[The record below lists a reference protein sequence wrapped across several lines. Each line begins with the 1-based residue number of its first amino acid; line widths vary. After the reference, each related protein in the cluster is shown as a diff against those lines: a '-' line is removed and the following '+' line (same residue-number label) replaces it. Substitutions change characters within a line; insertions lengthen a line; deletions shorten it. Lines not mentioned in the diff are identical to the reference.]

1 MAIDVHKIQ
10 SLLQSLVTGTPEIEG
25 ASLVTIDG
33 LPLASTLPGHM
44 DEERV
49 SAMAATML
57 SIGER
62 IGEELQRGDVNR
74 IFVEGEQGYCM
85 LTNCGQDAVLLVMAT
100 AAAKQGLL
108 QLAIKRSVATLQLEI
123 G

>member
-1 MAIDVHKIQ
+1 MAIDVQKIQ

-62 IGEELQRGDVNR
+62 IGEELQKGDVSR
-74 IFVEGEQGYCM
+74 IFVEGDQGYCM
-85 LTNCGQDAVLLVMAT
+85 LTSCGQDAVLLVMAT

-108 QLAIKRSVATLQLEI
+108 QLAIKRAVATLQIEI
-123 G
+123 D

>member
-1 MAIDVHKIQ
+1 MVPDIQ
-10 SLLQSLVTGTPEIEG
+10 KVRSQLQNLVSNTPDIEG
-25 ASLVTIDG
+25 ASLVTLDG
-33 LPLASTLPGHM
+33 LPLASTLPGDM

-49 SAMAATML
+49 AAMAATML

-62 IGEELQRGDVNR
+62 IGEELQKGGVSRV
-74 IFVEGEQGYCM
+74 FVESDRGYCV
-85 LTNCGQDAVLLVMAT
+85 LTSCGEDAVLLVMAT

-108 QLAIKRSVATLQLEI
+108 QLAIKRSVADLKLAI

>member
-1 MAIDVHKIQ
+1 MAIDVQKIQ

-62 IGEELQRGDVNR
+62 IGEELQKGDVSR

-85 LTNCGQDAVLLVMAT
+85 LTSCGQDAVLLVMAT

-108 QLAIKRSVATLQLEI
+108 QLAIKRSVAVLQVEI
-123 G
+123 D

>member
-1 MAIDVHKIQ
+1 MVPNTQKIQ
-10 SLLQSLVTGTPEIEG
+10 MLLQGLVANSLEIEG
-25 ASLVTIDG
+25 ASLVTLDG
-33 LPLASTLPGHM
+33 LPLASTLPSNM

-62 IGEELQRGDVNR
+62 IGEELQKGNVGR
-74 IFVEGEQGYCM
+74 IFVESDQGYCM
-85 LTNCGQDAVLLVMAT
+85 LTNCGEDAVLLVMASV
-100 AAAKQGLL
+100 AAKQGLL
-108 QLAIKRSVATLQLEI
+108 QLAIKRSVAELKVAL

>member
-1 MAIDVHKIQ
+1 MIPNTKKIQ
-10 SLLQSLVTGTPEIEG
+10 MLLQSLISNSPEIEG
-25 ASLVTIDG
+25 ASLVTLDG
-33 LPLASTLPGHM
+33 LPLASTLPSDM

-62 IGEELQRGDVNR
+62 IGEELQKGNVGRVL
-74 IFVEGEQGYCM
+74 VESDLGYCM
-85 LTNCGQDAVLLVMAT
+85 LTSCGEDAVLLVMAS
-100 AAAKQGLL
+100 AEAKQGLL
-108 QLAIKRSVATLQLEI
+108 QLAVKRSVAELKIAL

>member
-1 MAIDVHKIQ
+1 MALDVQKIQ
-10 SLLQSLVTGTPEIEG
+10 TVLQSLVAGTPDIEG
-25 ASLVTIDG
+25 ASLVTVDG
-33 LPLASTLPGHM
+33 LPLSSTLPSHM

-62 IGEELQRGDVNR
+62 IGEELQRGGVGR

-108 QLAIKRSVATLQLEI
+108 QLAIRRSVSELQAELD
-123 G
+123 

>member
-1 MAIDVHKIQ
+1 MVPNTQKIQ
-10 SLLQSLVTGTPEIEG
+10 SLLQGLVTSSPEIEG
-25 ASLVTIDG
+25 ASLVTLDG
-33 LPLASTLPGHM
+33 LPLASTLPLNM

-62 IGEELQRGDVNR
+62 IGEELQKGSVGR
-74 IFVEGEQGYCM
+74 IFVESDLGYCM
-85 LTNCGQDAVLLVMAT
+85 LTNCGEDAVLLVMAS

-108 QLAIKRSVATLQLEI
+108 QLAIKRSVAELKLAL